1 MFRQPFLF
9 KDFLLNFK
17 TKISFLFG
25 FLFLLMPVFSS
36 NTRIYLDK
44 NWSYATEENSETF
57 IPTDTL
63 NFVFGNPLK
72 KNYEGYIWL
81 KNTFIL
87 PNELQNEDLALYL
100 GVPKIAQETYLNGY
114 FIGSSGFFP
123 PNEFYNG
130 EKPSAYPISKSILHF
145 NETENTLIIKLWI
158 NTSGKIGNR
167 PFIDL
172 SSKVFSY
179 QKITNLSFSEI
190 PFSILIFLIFIAFLY
205 FFFYIIRPVEA
216 SSLSFS
222 LITFLSAL
230 YLITIC
236 YGELPF
242 DFNKIISYLT
252 FQKIFNAIV
261 PYCAM
266 YFSVSF
272 VRDYLNMKEKAFVKF
287 FRRFLLIS
295 TIAVTS
301 LSKTM
306 YSFHIIQIIC
316 YIICSFQ
323 FIFSSTMLVKSII
336 KKDKNAFYILTGF
349 SPVLISIIISI
360 IFYNTSLFDY
370 TKILIIFG
378 WQITIFFFL
387 CRLLINYVSLFSKI
401 EYINSNLE
409 KLIKDK
415 TFELQQA
422 NEILKNNNIQLES
435 EKNKTQRELEL
446 AANVQQNFY
455 TLKNT
460 NFKNWEIALYF
471 EPLESVSGDLY
482 DIYTN
487 NDELNGVGI
496 FDISGHGLS
505 SSLVTMLVK
514 NIIQQEIAD
523 GKDKNL
529 TEILDNI
536 NNRVILEKGN
546 IENYLTGIIGRI
558 NNNEIEFVN
567 AGHPE
572 PIIVHYDGQINFLKR
587 ENDSQCGVIGI
598 AEFPTNFIST
608 KYILNKGD
616 FIIFY
621 TDGVTDCQN
630 EFGTYY
636 DKERFISSIK
646 NHYTENI
653 KTLAKSLKND
663 LYNFIG
669 TTEIKDDIT
678 IFILKFKD

>member
-1 MFRQPFLF
+1 M
-9 KDFLLNFK
+9 NFK
-17 TKISFLFG
+17 IKISFFIG
-25 FLFLLMPVFSS
+25 FLFLLLPAFTN

-44 NWSYATEENSETF
+44 NWSYATEENSEVFVQTN
-57 IPTDTL
+57 TL
-63 NFVFGNPLK
+63 DFVFGYPLK

-81 KNTFIL
+81 KNTFII
-87 PNELQNEDLALYL
+87 PNELQNKDLALYL

-114 FIGSSGFFP
+114 FVGSSGSFP

-130 EKPSAYPISKSILHF
+130 EKPSAYPLPKSILNF
-145 NETENTLIIKLWI
+145 GGTVNTLVIKLWI

-172 SSKVFSY
+172 SSNVFSY
-179 QKITNLSFSEI
+179 QKKTNLSFSEI
-190 PFSILIFLIFIAFLY
+190 PFSIFIFLIFIAFLY
-205 FFFYIIRPVEA
+205 FFFYIIRPIEV

-242 DFNKIISYLT
+242 DFSKIISYLT

-266 YFSVSF
+266 YLSVSF
-272 VRDYLNMKEKAFVKF
+272 VRDYLNFKEKVFIKF
-287 FRRFLLIS
+287 LRRTLLLS
-295 TIAVTS
+295 TILITS
-301 LSKTM
+301 FSKTM
-306 YSFHIIQIIC
+306 YSFHIAQIIC
-316 YIICSFQ
+316 YIICSLQ
-323 FIFSSTMLVKSII
+323 FIFSTMMLIKSI
-336 KKDKNAFYILTGF
+336 KNKDAKAFYILSGF
-349 SPVLISIIISI
+349 SPVLITIIVST
-360 IFYNTSLFDY
+360 IFYYTFTFEY
-370 TKILIIFG
+370 TKLFIIFG
-378 WQITIFFFL
+378 WQLTIFFFL

-422 NEILKNNNIQLES
+422 NEILKNNNIQLET
-435 EKNKTQRELEL
+435 EKNKTQKELEL

-460 NFKNWEIALYF
+460 NFKNWEIAFYF

-487 NDELNGVGI
+487 NDDELNGIGI

-514 NIIQQEIAD
+514 NIIQQEISD
-523 GKDKNL
+523 GKNQELVK
-529 TEILDNI
+529 ILNNI
-536 NNRVILEKGN
+536 NNRVITEKGN

-558 NNNEIEFVN
+558 NGNEIELVN

-572 PIIVHYDGQINFLKR
+572 PILVHSDGKINFLER
-587 ENDSQCGVIGI
+587 ENKSQCGVIGI

-630 EFGTYY
+630 EFGEYY
-636 DKERFISSIK
+636 NKENFISSIK

-653 KTLAKSLKND
+653 KILAKSLKDD

-669 TTEIKDDIT
+669 TTEVKDDIT
-678 IFILKFKD
+678 IFILKLKD